1 MSRIAYVDG
10 RYVPHTAARVHIED
24 RGYQFADG
32 VYEVIAVERGR
43 LVDETEHLDRL
54 DRSLAMVRMAW
65 PLARSALRVVLREV
79 VRRNR
84 IDDRGLAYLQVTR
97 GVAPRNH
104 AFPPNARSVLVVT
117 ARALP
122 PIDPEAHRHGVAV
135 ITIPDL
141 RWKRTDIKSTSLLPN
156 VLGKQLAVEAGAYEA
171 WLTDESGFVT
181 EGTSSNAWIVTK
193 NREVVTRHADQAI
206 LNGITRQAVLA
217 IVRDQ
222 GLDWVERPFTVGEAK
237 GAAEAFLTST
247 SSLIKPVVRIDE
259 TEIGG
264 GAPGPFTLRLLE
276 LYLERLR
283 PRAEG
288 EAP

>member
-10 RYVPHTAARVHIED
+10 RYVPHAAAGVHVED

-54 DRSLAMVRMAW
+54 DRSLSMVRMAW
-65 PLARSALRVVLREV
+65 PLARSALRVVVREV

-84 IDDRGLAYLQVTR
+84 IDDRGLAYLQITR

-104 AFPPNARSVLVVT
+104 AFPPNARGVLVMT

-122 PIDPEAHRHGVAV
+122 PIDPEAHLQGVAV
-135 ITIPDL
+135 ITTPDL

-156 VLGKQLAVEAGAYEA
+156 VLSKQLAVEGGAYEA

-193 NREVVTRHADQAI
+193 KREIVTRQADEAI
-206 LNGITRQAVLA
+206 LNGITRRAVLSM
-217 IVRDQ
+217 VREE
-222 GLDWVERPFTVGEAK
+222 GLDWVERPFTVGEVEN
-237 GAAEAFLTST
+237 AAEAFLTST
-247 SSLIKPVVRIDE
+247 SSLVKPVVRIDE
-259 TEIGG
+259 TQIGSG
-264 GAPGPFTLRLLE
+264 EPGPLTRRLFE
-276 LYLERLR
+276 LYLEHMR

-288 EAP
+288 EST